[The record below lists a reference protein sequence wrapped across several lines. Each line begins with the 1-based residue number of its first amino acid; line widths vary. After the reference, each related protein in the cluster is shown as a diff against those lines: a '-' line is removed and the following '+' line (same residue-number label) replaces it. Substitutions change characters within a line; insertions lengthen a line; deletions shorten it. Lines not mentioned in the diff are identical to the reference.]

1 LLEQGGTTQV
11 RFQPRFGQLLAAAAE
26 NVVSIFDVEADRQ
39 THSLRVLVL
48 NLEVEKTNETLLFH
62 VCYLIAIK
70 INNFF
75 FCCSRGTPQRYTL
88 FAGMWT
94 EITWHLSVKNLL
106 ECGHW
111 PQESA
116 FMNLVQVG
124 TSSIL
129 VFSIRAIP
137 LSWLLEATRYICL
150 SYGDDI

>member
-1 LLEQGGTTQV
+1 LSILNLGHLLEQGGTTQV

-75 FCCSRGTPQRYTL
+75 FVALGALHSGTLCLLGCERRLLGICQSR
-88 FAGMWT
+88 
-94 EITWHLSVKNLL
+94 
-106 ECGHW
+106 
-111 PQESA
+111 
-116 FMNLVQVG
+116 
-124 TSSIL
+124 
-129 VFSIRAIP
+129 
-137 LSWLLEATRYICL
+137 IC
-150 SYGDDI
+150 